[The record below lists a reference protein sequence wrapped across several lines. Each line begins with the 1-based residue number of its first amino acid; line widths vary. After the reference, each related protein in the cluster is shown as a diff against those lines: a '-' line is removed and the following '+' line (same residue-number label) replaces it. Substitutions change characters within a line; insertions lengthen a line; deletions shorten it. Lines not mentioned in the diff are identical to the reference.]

1 MIFCPSLLFNVEQKY
16 NIETKV
22 YAMDF
27 TKGAEKD
34 YQALQQLLAPVEV
47 TVLGKT
53 PERALTGLYR
63 VRSARAEAKLII
75 LYV

>member
-1 MIFCPSLLFNVEQKY
+1 
-16 NIETKV
+16 
-22 YAMDF
+22 MDF

-53 PERALTGLYR
+53 PERALTGLHG
-63 VRSARAEAKLII
+63 VRSARADAKLII
-75 LYV
+75 LNV